1 MFLWVFRLG
10 QAQRTVEHGDDRATE
25 HEDKRRQDVGSVGV
39 VGIDEV
45 DGAWGQSQL
54 LADARPAECRSQA
67 EEKAVHPHV
76 GDHDIANLVLP
87 RGLIFYKRIEVPF

>member
-45 DGAWGQSQL
+45 DGAWGQS
-54 LADARPAECRSQA
+54 
-67 EEKAVHPHV
+67 
-76 GDHDIANLVLP
+76 
-87 RGLIFYKRIEVPF
+87 